1 MNDDIKSLPNGDFY
15 VVRKDKP
22 KETPMQQQKPP
33 APEPKVIRSRSK

>member
-15 VVRKDKP
+15 VVRKEPAKQ
-22 KETPMQQQKPP
+22 TPMQPTKPP